1 MIFTSIYLLKMI
13 PTLMFTESFI
23 LKCRIKTKL
32 RNTKE
37 TLLIVVARNEYY
49 KLEHSF
55 RVT

>member
-1 MIFTSIYLLKMI
+1 MI

-37 TLLIVVARNEYY
+37 TLLIVVTRNEYY